1 LRDVARELSNAPDRP
16 DRPQS
21 AEEAQSRFEA
31 YLEDLSI
38 LTPRAGLAAPTG
50 AFIDD
55 LIRRYRRYGRHLFI
69 CFDDPRIPSTSN
81 ELEGFFGIFKR
92 DSRRASGTGSTTN
105 NVVANLGADAVLAF
119 HQFQQ
124 PGAMQQLVSSESSG
138 PDFLAARSQ
147 LAARE
152 QPMIRQRSMVRHL
165 DRHLCRLKESWA
177 ARQAQADVNA

>member
-1 LRDVARELSNAPDRP
+1 MSSASDRP

-31 YLEDLSI
+31 YLEDLSV

-50 AFIDD
+50 VFIDD

-69 CFDDPRIPSTSN
+69 CFDDPRIPATSN
-81 ELEGFFGIFKR
+81 ELEGFFGSSKQ
-92 DSRRASGTGSTTN
+92 DLRRASGTGSTTN
-105 NVVANLGADAVLAF
+105 SVVANLGPDALLAF

-124 PGAMQQLVSSESSG
+124 PGAMLPLVSSESSA

-177 ARQAQADVNA
+177 ARGTQADVNA